1 MKSKKLILAIA
12 IFGGMLFTAQATNI
26 IDLDGQAKTEIKK
39 KKNVNSFKEDDKKLS
54 RSAVIGS
61 IVATL
66 IALTPFIYVTRK
78 CSYY

>member
-39 KKNVNSFKEDDKKLS
+39 KKLKLKDKLISHTRELARREKYNSHEYIKRALS
-54 RSAVIGS
+54 MTA
-61 IVATL
+61 
-66 IALTPFIYVTRK
+66 
-78 CSYY
+78 